1 LEFSESQFAG
11 SRVQTAWCHSAI
23 KNQNEKFSSGVIQ
36 KGAPEIFR

>member
-1 LEFSESQFAG
+1 MSLSQSSKG
-11 SRVQTAWCHSAI
+11 SLLWMGKPAI

>member
-1 LEFSESQFAG
+1 MILSSIISKIA
-11 SRVQTAWCHSAI
+11 AI